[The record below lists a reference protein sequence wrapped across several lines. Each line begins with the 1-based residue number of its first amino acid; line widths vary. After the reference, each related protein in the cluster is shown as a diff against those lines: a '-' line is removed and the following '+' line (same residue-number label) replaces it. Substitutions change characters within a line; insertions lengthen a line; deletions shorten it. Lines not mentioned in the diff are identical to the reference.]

1 VTAVPGLPC
10 GPNADD
16 RYCERYWELS
26 AEVDRLRLL
35 IGELLDA
42 TGLDDAERTEWLDR
56 NRLSE
61 SAVYPDDDEDGDG
74 DDAIQ
79 ADLDAYDAEGDL

>member
-1 VTAVPGLPC
+1 MSEEIPDEAL
-10 GPNADD
+10 
-16 RYCERYWELS
+16 
-26 AEVDRLRLL
+26 AEENRRLRML

-61 SAVYPDDDEDGDG
+61 SAVYPDDDEDDG
-74 DDAIQ
+74 EPLPSFADSITNWDAMGHGG
-79 ADLDAYDAEGDL
+79 GDL